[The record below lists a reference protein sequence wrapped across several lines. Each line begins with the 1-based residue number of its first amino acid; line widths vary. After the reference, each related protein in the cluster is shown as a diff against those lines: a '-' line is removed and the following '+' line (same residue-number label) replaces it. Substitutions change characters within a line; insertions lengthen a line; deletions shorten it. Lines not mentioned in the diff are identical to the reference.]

1 MAIVPRVIGIS
12 PGDHGCGRT
21 LTWLVQGAV
30 DGGIDSL
37 ILREPHLSRPAY
49 VELARRLSPLLNG
62 GPILH
67 ASHPDAIAI
76 AHRSGWGLH
85 LPGSVEWSG
94 VRSHVTGLLGM
105 SCHTLDDLAKAAAC
119 GADYA
124 TLSPVFSPI
133 SKPADTRP
141 TLGLSGLSAAVEGGH
156 LPIVGIGGIT
166 ADNAQ
171 QVAET
176 GCHGIGV
183 IGHLFP
189 SDVDSDAVAATAN
202 RLVNAF
208 QRGL

>member
-21 LTWLVQGAV
+21 LTWLIQGAV
-30 DGGIDSL
+30 DGGIRSL

-49 VELARRLSPLLNG
+49 VELARRLSPLLTD

-67 ASHPDAIAI
+67 ASHPDALAV

-85 LPGSVEWSG
+85 LPGTVPWED
-94 VRSHVTGLLGM
+94 VRPRVSGLLGM
-105 SCHTLDDLAKAAAC
+105 SCHTVEDLAKAAAC

-124 TLSPVFSPI
+124 TLSPVFPPL

-141 TLGLSGLSAAVEGGH
+141 TLDVDGLAAAVELNH
-156 LPIVGIGGIT
+156 LPIIAIGGIT

-171 QVAET
+171 RVAAT
-176 GCHGIGV
+176 GCHGVGV
-183 IGHLFP
+183 IGDLFP
-189 SDVDSDAVAATAN
+189 PDVDSDAVAARAN
-202 RLVNAF
+202 SIVAAF
-208 QRGL
+208 QRGH